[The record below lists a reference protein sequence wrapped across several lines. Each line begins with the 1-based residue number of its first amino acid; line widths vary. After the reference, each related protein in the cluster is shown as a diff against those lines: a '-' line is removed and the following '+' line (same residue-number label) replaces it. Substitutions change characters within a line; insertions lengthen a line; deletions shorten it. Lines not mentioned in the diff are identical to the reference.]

1 MSGETCASGVPDRAL
16 CDDPEALLP
25 ARRHGLVL
33 DALDHGGRRRLGR
46 QPGEQR
52 VDRVGRA
59 LDLDH
64 RAAGVVAHEPV
75 EAQLDGQPVHV
86 RPEADALDDALHP
99 HPHAPAIREVAHASR

>member
-16 CDDPEALLP
+16 WTIPKP
-25 ARRHGLVL
+25 FSPR
-33 DALDHGGRRRLGR
+33 GGTGSCSTPSITAAGRRLGG

-59 LDLDH
+59 LDLDD

-75 EAQLDGQPVHV
+75 EPELDGQPVHV
-86 RPEADALDDALHP
+86 RPEADALDDALHA